1 MSDIMTWMGREPKYW
16 IELQARLEKME
27 NGPRMSD
34 LISEIADLRGKL
46 DFMRSRIREV
56 KDI

>member
-1 MSDIMTWMGREPKYW
+1 MTWMGREPKYW